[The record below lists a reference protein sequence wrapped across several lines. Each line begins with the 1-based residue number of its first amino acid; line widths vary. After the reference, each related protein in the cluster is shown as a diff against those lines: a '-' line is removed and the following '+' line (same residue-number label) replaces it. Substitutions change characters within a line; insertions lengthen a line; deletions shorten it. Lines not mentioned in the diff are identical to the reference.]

1 MEELVR
7 LQKVVADRGFCSR
20 RKAEEYILEGKVKV
34 NGEVVTALGCKVD
47 PNAKIEV
54 IGIDVNEVKNNKRT
68 YVFNKP
74 LGVVTTT
81 KDDRGRP
88 TIIDYFKGVEDR
100 LYPCGR
106 LDVNTAG
113 CLLVTNDGELA
124 QLVTHP
130 SSHLDKCY
138 IVTVNGFVT
147 NEELKRLHDGV
158 YLEDG
163 LTAPAKIML
172 GKRNQDITIFK
183 IIIHEGRK
191 RQVRRMCEE
200 IGHRVKSLYRESVGP
215 ITCVG
220 VQRGEYRLLS
230 DEEVNEIKTLCLEAK
245 KKNIIP
251 EYKKKKTSI

>member
-1 MEELVR
+1 MNLLNECTENEIKLIE
-7 LQKVVADRGFCSR
+7 
-20 RKAEEYILEGKVKV
+20 KAG
-34 NGEVVTALGCKVD
+34 
-47 PNAKIEV
+47 
-54 IGIDVNEVKNNKRT
+54 
-68 YVFNKP
+68 VF
-74 LGVVTTT
+74 
-81 KDDRGRP
+81 
-88 TIIDYFKGVEDR
+88 VEDKN
-100 LYPCGR
+100 Y
-106 LDVNTAG
+106 
-113 CLLVTNDGELA
+113 
-124 QLVTHP
+124 
-130 SSHLDKCY
+130 
-138 IVTVNGFVT
+138 T

-230 DEEVNEIKTLCLEAK
+230 NEEVNEIKTLCLEAK
-245 KKNIIP
+245 KKNVIP
-251 EYKKKKTSI
+251 EYKKKKASI

>member
-7 LQKVVADRGFCSR
+7 LQKVVAERGFCSR

-34 NGEVVTALGCKVD
+34 NGEIITALGCKID
-47 PNAKIEV
+47 PNSKIEV
-54 IGIDVNEVKNNKRT
+54 IGIDINEVKNNKKT

-106 LDVNTAG
+106 
-113 CLLVTNDGELA
+113 LLVTNDGELA

-163 LTAPAKIML
+163 LTAPAKILL

-200 IGHRVKSLYRESVGP
+200 VGHRVKSLYRESVGP

-230 DEEVNEIKTLCLEAK
+230 DEEVNKIKTLCLEAK
-245 KKNIIP
+245 KKNIIL

>member
-54 IGIDVNEVKNNKRT
+54 IGIDANEVKNNKRT

-100 LYPCGR
+100 L
-106 LDVNTAG
+106 
-113 CLLVTNDGELA
+113 
-124 QLVTHP
+124 
-130 SSHLDKCY
+130 
-138 IVTVNGFVT
+138 
-147 NEELKRLHDGV
+147 
-158 YLEDG
+158 
-163 LTAPAKIML
+163 
-172 GKRNQDITIFK
+172 
-183 IIIHEGRK
+183 
-191 RQVRRMCEE
+191 
-200 IGHRVKSLYRESVGP
+200 
-215 ITCVG
+215 
-220 VQRGEYRLLS
+220 
-230 DEEVNEIKTLCLEAK
+230 
-245 KKNIIP
+245 
-251 EYKKKKTSI
+251 

>member
-113 CLLVTNDGELA
+113 CLLVTNDGDLA

-138 IVTVNGFVT
+138 IVTVKGFVT
-147 NEELKRLHDGV
+147 NEELKRLHYGV

-191 RQVRRMCEE
+191 RQVRRMCEA
-200 IGHRVKSLYRESVGP
+200 IGKKVLALHRSKIGDIGVKDLKL
-215 ITCVG
+215 
-220 VQRGEYRLLS
+220 GEFRYLTNK
-230 DEEVNEIKTLCLEAK
+230 EVKQILT
-245 KKNIIP
+245 
-251 EYKKKKTSI
+251 